1 MTLDEIRIRVWSRL
15 DEDSDDALRYSQAD
29 VDEAIND
36 GIQHFCVR
44 TGCLRASTTITQTAN
59 QLFHD
64 LPSDLV
70 FIARIKSD
78 TTNDPLVPTSARQ
91 LDAGS
96 RRSNRDWE
104 RRLGTSADFYLPFGM
119 DEVGLYPLSSSG
131 TETYTL
137 HYAQDP
143 GTSNVSADADEPS
156 IPLEYHE
163 ALVEYAVSRLLMTE
177 SKIDEAKEA
186 MEMYLEAVV
195 SAKAKRTNLDSE
207 YTHGPRSSRESRSVG
222 TVRV

>member
-1 MTLDEIRIRVWSRL
+1 MDES
-15 DEDSDDALRYSQAD
+15 SDDPLRYSDAD
-29 VDEAIND
+29 VLEVIND

-91 LDAGS
+91 LDNGS
-96 RRSNRDWE
+96 RRSTREWE
-104 RRLGTSADFYLPFGM
+104 SQLGTSADFYLPFGM

-143 GTSNVSADADEPS
+143 GTSNVTNDTDQPS

-163 ALVEYAVSRLLMTE
+163 ALVEYAVSRLLMIE
-177 SKIDEAKEA
+177 SKVEEAQEA
-186 MEMYLEAVV
+186 MGMYLEAVR
-195 SAKAKRTNLDSE
+195 SAKAKRNNLDSV
-207 YTHGPRSSRESRSVG
+207 YTHGPGSSRASRNSGV
-222 TVRV
+222 VRV